1 MLNATAAAKP
11 KATLDRALSRLGVLS
26 RTQAQ
31 SAIVAGRVGVNGRIV
46 LDPTRWV
53 DLGRDRI
60 TLDGQA
66 VAAATPLCLMLN
78 KPRGCVVT
86 RSDERARPTVFA
98 LLGEWERSGVMPLG
112 RLDQASEG
120 LLLFS
125 NDTHWAAHI
134 TDPMNALI
142 KRYHVQISGQLNATE
157 LAALRAGIDD
167 PEVGRL
173 DMHAVSPLRAGE
185 KNQWLEFALL
195 GGKNRHMRRALKHLG
210 FEVLRLIRVA
220 IGPLVLGD
228 LARGQVR
235 PLAASEV
242 QALAAAPPVTPAQ
255 SARYPDRAN
264 EP

>member
-1 MLNATAAAKP
+1 VLNSAAASKP

-31 SAIVAGRVGVNGRIV
+31 SAIVAGRVGVNARIV
-46 LDPTRWV
+46 IDPARWV
-53 DLGRDRI
+53 DLTKDRI
-60 TLDGQA
+60 TLDGR
-66 VAAATPLCLMLN
+66 VLAAAAPLYLMLN
-78 KPRGCVVT
+78 KPRGMVVT
-86 RSDERARPTVFA
+86 RSDERARPTVYA
-98 LLGEWERSGVMPLG
+98 QLGEWEQSGVMPLG

-125 NDTHWAAHI
+125 NDTHWAARI
-134 TDPMNALI
+134 TDPSNALI
-142 KRYHVQISGQLNATE
+142 KRYHVQISGHLD
-157 LAALRAGIDD
+157 AAAMVTLRAGVDD

-173 DMHAVSPLRAGE
+173 DTHSVFALRAGE

-195 GGKNRHMRRALKHLG
+195 EGKNRHIRRALQHVG

-220 IGPLVLGD
+220 IGPLELGD

-242 QALAAAPPVTPAQ
+242 QALAAAPPATPAQ
-255 SARYPDRAN
+255 NARYPARAS